1 MKTLA
6 FASAAHEFRNP
17 LNALVITLEM
27 MRPYI
32 QEERGKRYRQIAK
45 NCSNLMLFLI
55 KDIMDFSQL
64 ESNSLI
70 LNYTAVNIFS
80 LLEECV
86 SLLKFKA
93 DEKGIDLAISHHSTY
108 WPPELFTDA
117 NRLKQ
122 IIINLL
128 SNAIKYTMEGFV
140 RIYPE
145 IDIEN

>member
-1 MKTLA
+1 
-6 FASAAHEFRNP
+6 
-17 LNALVITLEM
+17 
-27 MRPYI
+27 
-32 QEERGKRYRQIAK
+32 
-45 NCSNLMLFLI
+45 MLFLI

-70 LNYTAVNIFS
+70 LNYTPVNILT

-86 SLLKFKA
+86 GLLKFKA
-93 DEKGIDLAISHHSTY
+93 DEKGIDLAISSHNTY
-108 WPPELFTDA
+108 WPHELFTDA

-128 SNAIKYTMEGFV
+128 SNAIKYTMEGYV
-140 RIYPE
+140 RIYSE